1 MNDSTTAV
9 APEALLADI
18 WKEILGVGEV
28 GPDDDFFSLGGD
40 SLLALKVIGAA
51 QEQGLSLSLLDLFKN
66 PTPRGACRSL
76 TRATDRP
83 AHGALDQLSVL
94 DRARVP
100 ADAEDAYPAARLQLG
115 LIYESLVSDGAFY
128 LDVISRTVLRP
139 LDPAVLRAALDLL
152 SARHPLLRTRFDL
165 GIFSEPMQLVQKEA
179 PIPLVTADHGDLT
192 GAAATEA
199 YEKVMAELA
208 EPYDAESAPLLR
220 VHAATTGSGS
230 GSFRLSYSF
239 HHAILDGWSES
250 VFFNELVVA
259 YAALLDGTR
268 PEFADP
274 VPYAEF
280 VRLEREALRDE
291 QSVRHFRDLQAEL
304 PPQREAS
311 SAEPEHRKASADV
324 PAEDARRLGE
334 MSARWGLPV
343 KSLLLAAN
351 CVAVGAAWETETPAV
366 GLLLNGRPERTGA
379 DVTLGLF
386 LNQLPMRL
394 DLRDAD
400 WRTAAR
406 RALDAENALLPHR
419 RFPHSELRRLLGR
432 NPFEV
437 TFNYV
442 HFHPRDELLAAGLL
456 AADEDMRDHT
466 SLPVRIEALD
476 DPEGGG
482 LSLHVTADV
491 HRFGEELPGRLVEG
505 LLAAIHALVTDE
517 EAAARLPWS

>member
-76 TRATDRP
+76 TPATDRP

-115 LIYESLVSDGAFY
+115 LIYESLVSDGACY

-139 LDPAVLRAALDLL
+139 LDPVALRAALDLL

-165 GIFSEPMQLVQKEA
+165 GTFSEPMQLVQKEA
-179 PIPLVTADHGDLT
+179 PIPLVVADHGDLT

-199 YEKVMAELA
+199 YERVMTELA

-220 VHAATTGSGS
+220 VHAAATAPR
-230 GSFRLSYSF
+230 SFRLSYSF

-274 VPYAEF
+274 APYAEF

-311 SAEPEHRKASADV
+311 SAEPEPPHA
-324 PAEDARRLGE
+324 
-334 MSARWGLPV
+334 
-343 KSLLLAAN
+343 
-351 CVAVGAAWETETPAV
+351 GAARAPPGAPPPRPATPKKKP
-366 GLLLNGRPERTGA
+366 GRPPPPPRTPQKKTREAPGA
-379 DVTLGLF
+379 
-386 LNQLPMRL
+386 
-394 DLRDAD
+394 
-400 WRTAAR
+400 
-406 RALDAENALLPHR
+406 
-419 RFPHSELRRLLGR
+419 
-432 NPFEV
+432 
-437 TFNYV
+437 
-442 HFHPRDELLAAGLL
+442 
-456 AADEDMRDHT
+456 
-466 SLPVRIEALD
+466 
-476 DPEGGG
+476 
-482 LSLHVTADV
+482 
-491 HRFGEELPGRLVEG
+491 
-505 LLAAIHALVTDE
+505 
-517 EAAARLPWS
+517 